1 MILNISIVNLEQSKE
16 KYNFSQPQKE
26 LGKNPA
32 FEGYK
37 SPNLVYRGKNCPVK

>member
-1 MILNISIVNLEQSKE
+1 MLIILNSSIILNKVRKIPAYLSLK
-16 KYNFSQPQKE
+16 K